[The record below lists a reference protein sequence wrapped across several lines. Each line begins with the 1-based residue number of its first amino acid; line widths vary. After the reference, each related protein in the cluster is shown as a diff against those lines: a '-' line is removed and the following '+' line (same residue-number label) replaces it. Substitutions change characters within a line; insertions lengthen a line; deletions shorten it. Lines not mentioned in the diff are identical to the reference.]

1 LALSFHQKDQLQEAY
16 MKKTWWIIGGVVLVL
31 LVAGVLVYRG
41 VARGQANAAAS
52 VQTATVERGTLT
64 ASLSYAGTIRPGQ
77 SATISWQASGKV
89 GKVKVTQGESVQA
102 NQELADLDT
111 NALPP
116 SIIKA
121 KQDLI
126 DAQKTLDDLLN
137 STLQQAQNLQAVQ
150 TAQKNLDDLKQT
162 VAQNSADAQVALAT
176 AQKTLDD
183 AQKKQIATRYPHS
196 TDKYVIQ
203 NALTKYLLA
212 KEDYKTALQ
221 EFDRVDH
228 KPLTNS
234 DRANALQK
242 LVTAEQKMKTAFA
255 TYNWYVL
262 MPTQNDMDTADANLA
277 QAQANLTVAQ
287 TNFDSLKDGPDSV
300 AITLAES
307 QLADAQR
314 AYERS
319 KDGPNPEDVSAAQAA
334 VDAAQATLDQ
344 AQLLAPFAGTITQV
358 DIKPG
363 DLVNS
368 STSAFRID
376 DLSSIYVD
384 LQVSEIDIN
393 SLQLGQQ
400 AALTF
405 DAIPNKEYAGK
416 VTAIG
421 IAGTV
426 SQGVV
431 NYPVTVQ
438 IINADEVVKPGM
450 TAAVN
455 IIIARHDN
463 VLIVPNQAIR
473 ASADQRTVTVLY
485 QGQQIPVTV
494 TVGLTNATTSEV
506 IGNQLREGDEVV
518 INQSAASSTSNNGR
532 PRFVGPGF

>member
-1 LALSFHQKDQLQEAY
+1 
-16 MKKTWWIIGGVVLVL
+16 MKKSWWIIGGVVLALV
-31 LVAGVLVYRG
+31 VAGTLIYRG
-41 VARGQANAAAS
+41 IARGQASAAAS
-52 VQTATVERGTLT
+52 LQTATVEKGTLT

-89 GKVKVTQGESVQA
+89 GNVDVNQGDHVQA
-102 NQELADLDT
+102 NQQLAALDP
-111 NALPP
+111 NALPS
-116 SIIKA
+116 SIIKGR
-121 KQDLI
+121 QDLI

-162 VAQNSADAQVALAT
+162 AAQNSANAQVALAT
-176 AQKTLDD
+176 AQKALDD

-221 EFDRVDH
+221 EFDLVDH

-234 DRANALQK
+234 DRATALQK
-242 LVTAEQKMKTAFA
+242 LVTAEQNMKTAFA

-262 MPTQNDMDTADANLA
+262 MPTQSDKDQADANLA
-277 QAQANLTVAQ
+277 QAQANLALAQ
-287 TNFDSLKDGPDSV
+287 TNFDNLKNGPDSV
-300 AITLAES
+300 AIKLAEA

-314 AYERS
+314 TYELS
-319 KDGPNPEDVSAAQAA
+319 KDGPNPNDVAAAKAA

-344 AQLLAPFAGTITQV
+344 ADLLAPFAGTITEV
-358 DIKPG
+358 DTKPG
-363 DLVNS
+363 DMVNS
-368 STSAFRID
+368 STVAFRID
-376 DLSSIYVD
+376 DLASMYVD

-393 SLQLGQQ
+393 SLQIGQE
-400 AALTF
+400 ATLTF
-405 DAIPNKEYAGK
+405 DAVPNKEYTGK

-431 NYPVTVQ
+431 NYPVTIQ
-438 IINADEVVKPGM
+438 ITNPDENVKTGM

-455 IIIARHDN
+455 IIIAQHDN
-463 VLIVPNQAIR
+463 VLMVPNQAIR
-473 ASADQRTVTVLY
+473 ASGGQRTVTVLF
-485 QGQQIPVTV
+485 QGQQIPVQV
-494 TVGLTNATTSEV
+494 TVGLTNATMSEV
-506 IGNQLREGDEVV
+506 TGNELREGDEVV
-518 INQSAASSTSNNGR
+518 INTSAAAGATNGQR
-532 PRFVGPGF
+532 GGPGFVGGLFR